1 MFLILLIGTLC
12 KVILYYYCQWA
23 NSPHPLYPSSDLLS
37 ALSEDH
43 LNDIMSNLTAF
54 FTSYVAY
61 YYHSY
66 WYVDQIGAILISAII
81 IWRWVDVITDQVKK
95 IVGYTA
101 SKEFVEGI
109 TDIANSH
116 DPLGRLTV
124 DVIRAYHFG
133 KAYLVEIEI
142 ILPELMTVRESHDI
156 ALELQHKI
164 EEYPNVE
171 RAFVHVSFQ
180 DIPCFKLIIF

>member
-1 MFLILLIGTLC
+1 MFLILLIGTLS
-12 KVILYYYCQWA
+12 KIVLYYYCQWA
-23 NSPHPLYPSSDLLS
+23 NSPHPLYPTSDLLS

-43 LNDIMSNLTAF
+43 LNDIMSNVTAF
-54 FTSYVAY
+54 FTSYVAFN
-61 YYHSY
+61 YHAY
-66 WYVDQIGAILISAII
+66 WYIDQVGAIFISFVI
-81 IWRWVDVITDQVKK
+81 IWRWVDVISDQVKK

-101 SKEFVEGI
+101 SEEFLQKI
-109 TDIANSH
+109 TQIANSH
-116 DPLGRLTV
+116 DPLGRLKV

-171 RAFVHVSFQ
+171 RAFVHVSVN
-180 DIPCFKLIIF
+180 DG